1 MPPRPKPGGWYSQ
14 AGSARQRQWKI
25 GGKKSQALNGSTLI
39 GVFRLAT
46 MNQPFAIS
54 QRGVKLFQRERRA
67 SAVTIWIRAE
77 RQINA
82 LRRIT
87 KIEVGRFSQ
96 AAGAQRPKFDLRNAA
111 ERINL

>member
-1 MPPRPKPGGWYSQ
+1 
-14 AGSARQRQWKI
+14 
-25 GGKKSQALNGSTLI
+25 
-39 GVFRLAT
+39 

-67 SAVTIWIRAE
+67 SAVTIRIRAE

-82 LRRIT
+82 LRCIT

-96 AAGAQRPKFDLRNAA
+96 TAGAQRPKFALMTAA
-111 ERINL
+111 AGHVEFVHDQASFHISNLHVKREK